1 MTFPSYSSQPTSYT
15 SSESFVTWN
24 RLTIIR
30 PSIFPSSLALS
41 VKETLPT
48 KCLRASVN
56 RKVCQ
61 RHPPQIGSVQPTG
74 QSYQDSNA
82 GGAWRSRSPIAGHT
96 SQGGA
101 RFRGLARGL
110 ALLEGFEF
118 LRIETHVA
126 EESDEREAAGCKVEV
141 IDKPGE
147 LRFAKYHA
155 PTRQHNL
162 GQPWDSGSN
171 FLNKFDRL

>member
-1 MTFPSYSSQPTSYT
+1 MPGVHGDP
-15 SSESFVTWN
+15 VV
-24 RLTIIR
+24 L
-30 PSIFPSSLALS
+30 SLGTHRKGVHVFAAL
-41 VKETLPT
+41 P
-48 KCLRASVN
+48 
-56 RKVCQ
+56 
-61 RHPPQIGSVQPTG
+61 
-74 QSYQDSNA
+74 
-82 GGAWRSRSPIAGHT
+82 
-96 SQGGA
+96 
-101 RFRGLARGL
+101 RGL

-126 EESDEREAAGCKVEV
+126 EESDEREASGCKVEV